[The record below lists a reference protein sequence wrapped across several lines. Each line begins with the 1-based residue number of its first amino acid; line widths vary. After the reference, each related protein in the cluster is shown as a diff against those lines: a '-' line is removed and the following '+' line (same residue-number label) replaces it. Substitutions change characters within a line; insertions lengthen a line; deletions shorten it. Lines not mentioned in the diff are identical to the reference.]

1 MADLLS
7 EKGSAFQKGQSKVK
21 KTIIIAGIPIGIET
35 LCDSM
40 TKAFDD
46 YETDRSPAFTVTT
59 TEADIDAEERKS
71 ISECAYE
78 GIPYPGFTRA
88 ELENTAIYRRIAT
101 KLPEYDALVFHGSAV
116 AVGEKAF
123 LFTASSGT
131 GKTTHTRLWLKNI
144 PGSYVVNGDKP
155 VLRVTEGKVLVCGT
169 PWMGKE
175 GLGCAKDAELKALC
189 FLNRGAENRIEKT
202 TLSAVLPRLI
212 GQAYRPANR
221 ALIAQTVRLLDK
233 IGRNV
238 GIYELFCNMEDDAAR
253 VSYEGMCL

>member
-1 MADLLS
+1 M
-7 EKGSAFQKGQSKVK
+7 K
-21 KTIIIAGIPIGIET
+21 KTIIIAGIPIAIET
-35 LCDSM
+35 IYESM
-40 TKAFDD
+40 TAAFDE
-46 YETDRSPAFTVTT
+46 YETDRKPSFTVTT

-78 GIPYPGFTRA
+78 GIPYPGFSRA
-88 ELENTAIYRRIAT
+88 ELENTAIYRKIAA

-116 AVGEKAF
+116 AVGEEAV
-123 LFTASSGT
+123 LFTACSGT

-155 VLRVTEGKVLVCGT
+155 VLRVTEGNVLVCGT

-175 GLGCAKDAELKALC
+175 CLGCAKDVTLKALC

-212 GQAYRPANR
+212 GQAYRPADR
-221 ALIAQTVRLLDK
+221 ALISQTVRLLDR

-238 GIYELFCNMEDDAAR
+238 GLYELFCNMEDEAAR
-253 VSYEGMCL
+253 VSYEGTCL